1 MSDSVTIARPYAKAV
16 FNNALAER
24 KLTEWSGYLCTLATV
39 VQNALAVQFLTN
51 PATTASQRSELLKEM
66 VSLQSGK
73 VDEQVGNFVDL
84 LASNKRLLTL
94 PDIMALYEAM
104 RAEQEKTIIVNVSSF
119 DELSSA
125 QQQQLI
131 ETLGKR
137 LQRQVKLNVTI
148 DKELI
153 GGAVIHADDLVIDGS
168 VRGKIDKLR
177 AGLVS

>member
-16 FNNALAER
+16 FNTALAEQ
-24 KLTEWSGYLCTLATV
+24 KLAEWSGYLHILAAV
-39 VQNALAVQFLTN
+39 VQDARAAQFLTN
-51 PATTASQRSELLKEM
+51 PATTASQRSELLMEM
-66 VSLQSGK
+66 LSALSGTT
-73 VDEQVGNFVDL
+73 DEQVKNFVDL

-94 PDIMALYEAM
+94 PDIMTLYEAM
-104 RAEQEKTIIVNVSSF
+104 RAEQEKTMVVNVSSF
-119 DELSSA
+119 GELSSA

-131 ETLGKR
+131 DTLGKR
-137 LQRQVKLNVTI
+137 LQRQVTLNVTI

>member
-16 FNNALAER
+16 FNTALAEQ
-24 KLTEWSGYLCTLATV
+24 KLAEWSGYLHILAAV
-39 VQNALAVQFLTN
+39 VQDARAAQFLTN
-51 PATTASQRSELLKEM
+51 PATTASQRSELLMEM
-66 VSLQSGK
+66 LSALSGTT
-73 VDEQVGNFVDL
+73 DEQVKNFVDL

-94 PDIMALYEAM
+94 PDIMTLYEAM
-104 RAEQEKTIIVNVSSF
+104 RAEQEKTMVVNVSSF
-119 DELSSA
+119 GELSSA

-137 LQRQVKLNVTI
+137 LQRHVTLNVTI

>member
-24 KLTEWSGYLCTLATV
+24 KLTEWSGYLRTLTTV
-39 VQNALAVQFLTN
+39 VEDTSATQFITN
-51 PATTASQRSELLKEM
+51 PATTSSQRSELLIEM
-66 VSLQSGK
+66 VTLLSGK
-73 VDEQVGNFVDL
+73 ADEQVRNFVDL

-94 PDIMALYEAM
+94 PDIMTLYEAM
-104 RAEQEKTIIVNVSSF
+104 RAEHEKTIIVNVSSF
-119 DELSSA
+119 GELSSA

-137 LQRQVKLNVTI
+137 LQRQVKLNITI

-177 AGLVS
+177 TELVS